1 MSFRIE
7 EKILV
12 SSKNNFLVQIFRVI
26 MLRLFEPRIVESL
39 YFDNDQYEMHK
50 DSEEG
55 IAPRKK
61 IRIRTYPKTSIK
73 HF

>member
-12 SSKNNFLVQIFRVI
+12 SSKNNFLVQKF
-26 MLRLFEPRIVESL
+26 LSCNNAKRLFEPRIVESL
-39 YFDNDQYEMHK
+39 YFDNNQYEMHK

-55 IAPRKK
+55 MHLEKR
-61 IRIRTYPKTSIK
+61 
-73 HF
+73 